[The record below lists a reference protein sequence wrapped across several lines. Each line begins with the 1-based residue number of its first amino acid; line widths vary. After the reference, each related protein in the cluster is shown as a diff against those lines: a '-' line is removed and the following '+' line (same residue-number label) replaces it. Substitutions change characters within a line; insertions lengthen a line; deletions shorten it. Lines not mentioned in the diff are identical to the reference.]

1 MSTLTK
7 VFIILVFFITLFM
20 GAVISVYFSQRIDWK
35 DKYLK
40 ETQSH
45 QSTIQYFA
53 VEKGVLLQKNKEL
66 KDKIESLT
74 TINNRLEAEI
84 AQKTR
89 DIESISAEVAR
100 LHTLIEYLKGELKR
114 VNQMLKTSDEQLATV
129 LEQMG
134 KLRTDVQAARDRER
148 AAEQYR
154 LAAEAEVRTL
164 SKYLSELE
172 AKYIDVVRELTD
184 LKKKIP
190 AGIVKPLPK
199 PVNTKVMAVS
209 MTDKLV
215 ILGAGEK
222 QGVKVGDEFTIYRE
236 GKFVACVQVCS
247 VRAEASACTI
257 LYTSDELVPDVGDD
271 ASTSMITPIAEKK

>member
-40 ETQSH
+40 ETRSH
-45 QSTIQYFA
+45 ESTIQYFS
-53 VEKGVLLQKNKEL
+53 VEKGVLLQKIREL
-66 KDKIESLT
+66 KDKLASLT
-74 TINNRLEAEI
+74 TINDRLEAEI

-114 VNQMLKTSDEQLATV
+114 VNQMLKTSDEQLATM

-134 KLRTDVQAARDRER
+134 KLRADVQIARDRER

-164 SKYLSELE
+164 SKNLAELE
-172 AKYIDVVRELTD
+172 AKYIDVVKELTD

-190 AGIVKPLPK
+190 PAVVKPLPV
-199 PVNTKVMAVS
+199 PVTTKVMAVS
-209 MTDKLV
+209 LEDKIV

-222 QGVKVGDEFTIYRE
+222 SGVKVGDEFTIYRE
-236 GKFVACVQVCS
+236 GNFVACVQVYK
-247 VRAEASACTI
+247 VQANASACTI
-257 LYTSDELVPDVGDD
+257 LYTSDKYVPEQGDD
-271 ASTSMITPIAEKK
+271 ATTSLMPPVVEKK